1 MSGLVPTASDLGAAS
16 RPRSESRQPPVP
28 HEVTLPLESE
38 RARATWHVRAATG
51 EDVPAVA
58 AAVGELLRELGGP
71 PPPVPAMEAAA
82 RELVNDRNAG
92 ALFVADAG
100 VARDGE
106 GTAGTDGAIVG
117 VLAASWQSAMHVPG
131 RYALIQDLWVRRS
144 WRGGGVGAGLLAAL
158 CELARERGFVRV
170 EVGLPGERFTG
181 LAATEAFYL
190 ANGFTALGV
199 RMRRGLA

>member
-1 MSGLVPTASDLGAAS
+1 MSGSVPSAAGARVAC
-16 RPRSESRQPPVP
+16 RPRSESPPP
-28 HEVTLPLESE
+28 APGDALAPGPGPE
-38 RARATWHVRAATG
+38 RAQASWRVRPATG

-58 AAVGELLRELGGP
+58 AAVGELLRELGGTRP
-71 PPPVPAMEAAA
+71 SVPAMEAAA
-82 RELVNDRNAG
+82 RELVYDRHAG

-100 VARDGE
+100 GAGDG
-106 GTAGTDGAIVG
+106 AGAMGADGAIVG

-131 RYALIQDLWVRRS
+131 RYALIQDLWVHPS

-158 CELARERGFVRV
+158 FALARERGFSRV
-170 EVGLPGERFTG
+170 EVGLPGERFAG

-190 ANGFTALGV
+190 ARGFTSLGL